1 MNYYIGLALSA
12 GSSMDSGVA
21 VIDDDNNIILVD
33 KLYKM
38 SDVIFFFENFS
49 SLKNSKICVSVP
61 SDRTMLDGK
70 WRILSKPYQ
79 LVSSNQNMPNRDNW
93 TQRHSNRGS
102 EYLRELVAR
111 GIDVT
116 RFDIYMTRQSM
127 HLNSCYKD
135 RSPADC
141 KFLQQAL
148 HYEWGFNDIPANM
161 MPMSHLEAILGAILA
176 KENANNP
183 DKINILYNFNGLDV
197 IDIKENL
204 NISTDVYN
212 FERELVTNSAEKAR
226 L

>member
-1 MNYYIGLALSA
+1 MNYYIGLSLAA

-21 VIDDDNNIILVD
+21 VIDEDNKIILID

-38 SDVIFFFENFS
+38 SDVIYFFENFS
-49 SLKNSKICVSVP
+49 SLKNSKVCVSVP
-61 SDRTMLDGK
+61 PDKTMLEGK

-79 LVSSNQNMPNRDNW
+79 LVATNENMPNRENW

-102 EYLRELVAR
+102 EYLNELVAK
-111 GIDVT
+111 GITVN
-116 RFDIYMTRQSM
+116 RFDIYMTRQSL

-148 HYEWGFNDIPANM
+148 KYEWGFSDIPSNM
-161 MPMSHLEAILGAILA
+161 MPMSHCEAILGAILA
-176 KENANNP
+176 KEYANNP
-183 DKINILYNFNGLDV
+183 EKIEVIYNFRGIDV
-197 IDIKENL
+197 IDIKGNL

-212 FERELVTNSAEKAR
+212 FEKDLIIS
-226 L
+226 

>member
-1 MNYYIGLALSA
+1 MNYYIGLSLAS
-12 GSSMDSGVA
+12 GSSTDSGVA
-21 VIDDDNNIILVD
+21 VIDENNKIILLD

-61 SDRTMLDGK
+61 YDRTMLDGK

-79 LVSSNQNMPNRDNW
+79 LVATNKLMPNRDNW

-102 EYLRELVAR
+102 EYFKELTDR
-111 GIDVT
+111 GIKVN

-148 HYEWGFNDIPANM
+148 KFEWGFSDLPSNM
-161 MPMSHLEAILGAILA
+161 IPMSHLEAIIGAMLA
-176 KENANNP
+176 KENVHNP
-183 DKINILYNFNGLDV
+183 DKIRSIYKFRNLEV
-197 IDIKENL
+197 IDIKDNL

-212 FERELVTNSAEKAR
+212 FERELVGKSIVE
-226 L
+226 

>member
-1 MNYYIGLALSA
+1 MNYYIGLSLAAS
-12 GSSMDSGVA
+12 SSMDSGVA
-21 VIDDDNNIILVD
+21 VIDEDNKIILID

-38 SDVIFFFENFS
+38 SDVIYFFENFS
-49 SLKNSKICVSVP
+49 SLKNSKVCVSVP
-61 SDRTMLDGK
+61 PDKTMLEGK

-79 LVSSNQNMPNRDNW
+79 LVATNEIIPNRENW

-102 EYLRELVAR
+102 DYLNELISR
-111 GIDVT
+111 GITVN
-116 RFDIYMTRQSM
+116 RFDIYMTRQSL

-148 HYEWGFNDIPANM
+148 KYEWGFSDIPSNM
-161 MPMSHLEAILGAILA
+161 MPMSHCEAILGAILA
-176 KENANNP
+176 KEYANNP
-183 DKINILYNFNGLDV
+183 EKIDVIYNFKGVDV

-212 FERELVTNSAEKAR
+212 FEKDLIIS
-226 L
+226 

>member
-1 MNYYIGLALSA
+1 MNYYIGLSLAAS
-12 GSSMDSGVA
+12 SSMDSGVA
-21 VIDDDNNIILVD
+21 VIDEDNKIILID

-38 SDVIFFFENFS
+38 SDVIYFFENFS
-49 SLKNSKICVSVP
+49 YLKNSKVCVSVP
-61 SDRTMLDGK
+61 PDKTMLEGK

-79 LVSSNQNMPNRDNW
+79 LVATNEIIPNRENW

-102 EYLRELVAR
+102 DYLNELISR
-111 GIDVT
+111 GITVN
-116 RFDIYMTRQSM
+116 RFDIYMTRQSL

-148 HYEWGFNDIPANM
+148 KYEWGFSDIPSNM
-161 MPMSHLEAILGAILA
+161 MPMSHCEAILGAILA
-176 KENANNP
+176 KEYANNP
-183 DKINILYNFNGLDV
+183 EKIDVIYNFKGVDV

-212 FERELVTNSAEKAR
+212 FEKDLIIS
-226 L
+226 

>member
-1 MNYYIGLALSA
+1 MNYYIGLSLAAS
-12 GSSMDSGVA
+12 SSMDSGVA
-21 VIDDDNNIILVD
+21 VIDEDNKIITID

-38 SDVIFFFENFS
+38 SDVIYFFENFS
-49 SLKNSKICVSVP
+49 SLKNSKVCVSVP
-61 SDRTMLDGK
+61 PDKTMLEGK

-79 LVSSNQNMPNRDNW
+79 LVATNEKIPNRENW

-102 EYLRELVAR
+102 DYLNELIAK
-111 GIDVT
+111 GITVN
-116 RFDIYMTRQSM
+116 RFDIYMTRQSL

-148 HYEWGFNDIPANM
+148 KYEWGFSDIPSNM
-161 MPMSHLEAILGAILA
+161 MPMSHCEAILGAILA
-176 KENANNP
+176 KEYANNP
-183 DKINILYNFNGLDV
+183 EKIEVIYNFKGVDV

-212 FERELVTNSAEKAR
+212 FEKDLIIS
-226 L
+226 

>member
-1 MNYYIGLALSA
+1 MNYYIGLSLAS

-21 VIDDDNNIILVD
+21 VIDENNKIILLD

-61 SDRTMLDGK
+61 YDRTMLDGK

-79 LVSSNQNMPNRDNW
+79 LVATNKLMPNRDNW

-102 EYLRELVAR
+102 EYFKELTDR
-111 GIDVT
+111 GIKVN

-135 RSPADC
+135 HSPADC

-148 HYEWGFNDIPANM
+148 KFEWGFSDLPSNM
-161 MPMSHLEAILGAILA
+161 IPMSHLEAIIGAMLA
-176 KENANNP
+176 KENVHNP
-183 DKINILYNFNGLDV
+183 DKIRSIYKFRNLEV
-197 IDIKENL
+197 IDIKDNL

-212 FERELVTNSAEKAR
+212 FERELVGKSIVE
-226 L
+226 

>member
-1 MNYYIGLALSA
+1 MNYYIGLSLAA

-21 VIDDDNNIILVD
+21 VIDENNEIILID

-38 SDVIFFFENFS
+38 NDVIFFFENFS

-61 SDRTMLDGK
+61 SDRTMLEGK

-79 LVSSNQNMPNRDNW
+79 LVATNRNMPNRDNW
-93 TQRHSNRGS
+93 TQRHSTRGS
-102 EYLRELVAR
+102 EYLKELSSR
-111 GIDVT
+111 GIT
-116 RFDIYMTRQSM
+116 INRFEIYLTRQSF

-148 HYEWGFNDIPANM
+148 KYEWGFDTLPVNM

-176 KENANNP
+176 KEYAKNP
-183 DKINILYNFNGLDV
+183 DNINILYNFKGLDV

-204 NISTDVYN
+204 NISTDVFR
-212 FERELVTNSAEKAR
+212 FEQSLEKQVGV
-226 L
+226 

>member
-1 MNYYIGLALSA
+1 MNYYIGLSLAA
-12 GSSMDSGVA
+12 GSALDSGVA
-21 VIDDDNNIILVD
+21 VIDEDNKIILVD

-49 SLKNSKICVSVP
+49 SLKESKICVSVP
-61 SDRTMLDGK
+61 SDRTMLEGK

-79 LVSSNQNMPNRDNW
+79 MVSTNKNIPNRDNW
-93 TQRHSNRGS
+93 TQRHSHRGC
-102 EYLRELVAR
+102 EYLNELVSR
-111 GIDVT
+111 GITVN

-148 HYEWGFNDIPANM
+148 HYEWGFDEIPSNM
-161 MPMSHLEAILGAILA
+161 MPMSHLEAVIGAILA
-176 KENANNP
+176 KEYANNP
-183 DKINILYNFNGLDV
+183 DKINVLYKFRGIDV

-204 NISTDVYN
+204 NISTDVYK
-212 FERELVTNSAEKAR
+212 FEEELNNTGVKC
-226 L
+226 

>member
-1 MNYYIGLALSA
+1 MNYYIGLSLAAS
-12 GSSMDSGVA
+12 SSMDSGVA
-21 VIDDDNNIILVD
+21 VIDEDNKIILID

-38 SDVIFFFENFS
+38 SDVIYFFENFS
-49 SLKNSKICVSVP
+49 SLKNSKVCVSVP
-61 SDRTMLDGK
+61 PDKTMLEGK

-79 LVSSNQNMPNRDNW
+79 LVATNENIPNRENW

-102 EYLRELVAR
+102 DYLNELIAK
-111 GIDVT
+111 GITVN
-116 RFDIYMTRQSM
+116 RFDIYMTRQSL

-148 HYEWGFNDIPANM
+148 KYEWGFSDIPSNM
-161 MPMSHLEAILGAILA
+161 MPMSHCEAILGAILA
-176 KENANNP
+176 KEYANNP
-183 DKINILYNFNGLDV
+183 EKIDVIYNFKGVDV

-212 FERELVTNSAEKAR
+212 FEKDLIIS
-226 L
+226 

>member
-1 MNYYIGLALSA
+1 MNYYIGLSLAS

-21 VIDDDNNIILVD
+21 VVDENNKIILID

-38 SDVIFFFENFS
+38 NDIIFFFENFS

-61 SDRTMLDGK
+61 SDRTMLEGR

-79 LVSSNQNMPNRDNW
+79 LVSTNKLIPNRDNW

-102 EYLRELVAR
+102 EYFKELISR

-148 HYEWGFNDIPANM
+148 KYEWGFEDLPSNM
-161 MPMSHLEAILGAILA
+161 MPMSHLEAILGALLA
-176 KENANNP
+176 KEYYNNP
-183 DKINILYNFNGLDV
+183 DKINVIYKFKDMDV
-197 IDIKENL
+197 IDIKDNL
-204 NISTDVYN
+204 NISDDVYN
-212 FERELVTNSAEKAR
+212 FEKDLAPKVSLV
-226 L
+226 

>member
-1 MNYYIGLALSA
+1 MNYYVGLSLAS

-21 VIDDDNNIILVD
+21 VVDEDNKIILLD

-38 SDVIFFFENFS
+38 SDVVFFFENFS

-61 SDRTMLDGK
+61 YDRTMLEGK

-79 LVSSNQNMPNRDNW
+79 LVATNKLIPNRDNW

-102 EYLRELVAR
+102 EYFRELTER
-111 GIDVT
+111 GILVK
-116 RFDIYMTRQSM
+116 RFDIYMTRQSL
-127 HLNSCYKD
+127 HLNSCYKE

-148 HYEWGFNDIPANM
+148 KFEWGFDDLPSNM
-161 MPMSHLEAILGAILA
+161 MPMSHLEAILGAMLM
-176 KENANNP
+176 KEYIKNP
-183 DKINILYNFNGLDV
+183 DKIKTIYNFRGLDV
-197 IDIKENL
+197 IDIKDTL

-212 FERELVTNSAEKAR
+212 FERELIGK
-226 L
+226 

>member
-1 MNYYIGLALSA
+1 MNYYVGLSLAS

-21 VIDDDNNIILVD
+21 VVDENNKIILLD

-38 SDVIFFFENFS
+38 NDIIFFFENFS

-61 SDRTMLDGK
+61 SDRTMLEGK

-79 LVSSNQNMPNRDNW
+79 LVSSNKLIPNRDNW

-102 EYLRELVAR
+102 EYFKELTTR
-111 GIDVT
+111 GITVT
-116 RFDIYMTRQSM
+116 RFDIYMTRQSL

-148 HYEWGFNDIPANM
+148 KYEWGFEDIPSNM
-161 MPMSHLEAILGAILA
+161 MPMSHLEAILGAMLA
-176 KENANNP
+176 KEYSNYP
-183 DKINILYNFNGLDV
+183 DKINVIYKFRDLDV
-197 IDIKENL
+197 IDLKENL
-204 NISTDVYN
+204 NVSTDVYN
-212 FERELVTNSAEKAR
+212 FEKNVTFESNFA
-226 L
+226 